1 MDYGIGGSI
10 IMDDI
15 ITINKNELKQIVEVA
30 FERGMD
36 WVNEYK
42 GWFIPTD
49 EQTQNKMNDTYEN
62 ILTTFQIVEDM
73 KNK

>member
-1 MDYGIGGSI
+1 
-10 IMDDI
+10 MDDI
-15 ITINKNELKQIVEVA
+15 ITINKNELKQIVEIV

-36 WVNEYK
+36 WVNGYK

-62 ILTTFQIVEDM
+62 ILTTLQIVDDM